1 MATYTRDELRNA
13 VLQELGVLDAV
24 EAPEAEDAVLADSR
38 CQQQLELLND
48 DGLIPFDLD
57 GAVPARYFIPLV
69 QVIAYQLILPYG
81 QLGRAELLA
90 ANHERG
96 MRSLRRL
103 KAKPYYGNPAPAV
116 YY

>member
-24 EAPEAEDAVLADSR
+24 EAPEAEDAVLADDR

-57 GAVPARYFIPLV
+57 GVIPARYFIPLT
-69 QVIAYQLILPYG
+69 QVIAYQLMMPYG
-81 QLGRAELLA
+81 QLGRAEILA

-96 MRSLRRL
+96 IRSLRRL
-103 KAKPYYGNPAPAV
+103 KARPYYGAPV
-116 YY
+116 PSEYF